1 MSLFSTEFDGYKHKV
16 IKIFGIKFKKKLS
29 GKELAKIHAEKG
41 NQFILHKENGDIEE
55 FPEIPRLNVQFFGTN
70 CKVELWEPVNF
81 NQLKTTQSSLH
92 LYGDNNSIE
101 IKSSKHVINNLTI
114 AGLGNIFGQ
123 STYNNKIFIDENFSC
138 EKILFQFL
146 FTNNCTVKIG
156 KDCMFS
162 SEITFLLG
170 DAHTVY
176 SLDNPQKVNETK
188 FGISIGNHVWIG
200 HDVEILKDVVIPDNT
215 VIGARS
221 LVNKEFSKPN
231 TIIAGIPAKVV
242 KENIGW
248 DRRNVKQ
255 YLADINKKSEDETK
269 ETAAK

>member
-29 GKELAKIHAEKG
+29 GKELAKIHAKKG

-55 FPEIPRLNVQFFGTN
+55 FPEIPGLKVQFFGTN

-81 NQLKTTQSSLH
+81 NTGKNANSLF
-92 LYGDNNSIE
+92 LIYGDNNKIE
-101 IKSSKHVINNLTI
+101 IKASRYQIKNLTI
-114 AGLGNIFGQ
+114 CGLCNY
-123 STYNNKIFIDENFSC
+123 SSNNSIYIGKDFSAENLCIDFCLYSNS
-138 EKILFQFL
+138 
-146 FTNNCTVKIG
+146 TVKIG
-156 KDCMFS
+156 NDCMFS
-162 SEITFLLG
+162 YNIKFAVS
-170 DAHTVY
+170 DNHTIY
-176 SLDNPQKVNETK
+176 NIDNPQKVNETK

-215 VIGARS
+215 VIGTRS
-221 LVNKEFSKPN
+221 LVNKQFSKPN

-248 DRRNVKQ
+248 DRRRVKE
-255 YLADINKKSEDETK
+255 YLSNMNTKSEDEAK

>member
-55 FPEIPRLNVQFFGTN
+55 FPEIPGLKVQFLGTN

-81 NQLKTTQSSLH
+81 KQHKTSQSSWH

-101 IKSSKHVINNLTI
+101 IKSSKYEIHCLAIE
-114 AGLGNIFGQ
+114 NIGQ
-123 STYNNKIFIDENFSC
+123 KTYNNKIFIDENFSVGS
-138 EKILFQFL
+138 IVFHFFFL
-146 FTNNCTVKIG
+146 NNCTVRIG

-162 SEITFLLG
+162 NKIEFLLG
-170 DAHTVY
+170 DGHTLY
-176 SLDNPQKVNETK
+176 NLDNPQNVNTTN
-188 FGISIGNHVWIG
+188 FGITIGNHVWIG
-200 HDVEILKDVVIPDNT
+200 HDVKILKDVIIPDNT
-215 VIGARS
+215 VIGTSS
-221 LVNKEFSKPN
+221 LVNKQFSKPN
-231 TIIAGIPAKVV
+231 TVIAGIPAKVV

-248 DRRNVKQ
+248 DRRRVEE
-255 YLADINKKSEDETK
+255 YLSDMNTKSEDEAK
-269 ETAAK
+269 KTAAK